1 MSGVPSGGNTWKNI
15 AIGIFTTVA
24 AYAIINFTG
33 IGKKDQTKKIRKEAT
48 EKAWQSINDYI
59 NYADQKFKTIACFS
73 CDEQEMK
80 KEMLRELD
88 NYSAKLTN
96 IKEDKNVDDKM
107 LSIVDI
113 IRQRFLDMKEPISRF
128 YDSIT
133 ASKSLSME
141 ERLRA
146 GPRLQQQ
153 LNDGIAK
160 VTNRDT
166 SEMQHFLQDVNKTFK
181 VELGLNA
188 LKENFDSSAIA
199 RKWKIECAFEI
210 DIKKDGSITWTE
222 NENNFTGKWKLD
234 DKELEITLDNGQVFH
249 YNILQLGEKFM
260 LIDTEING
268 TRLSMGACPK

>member
-33 IGKKDQTKKIRKEAT
+33 IGKKDQTKKIRKDAT

-59 NYADQKFKTIACFS
+59 NYADQKFKTIACFN

-88 NYSAKLTN
+88 NYSAKLIN

-113 IRQRFLDMKEPISRF
+113 IRQRFLDMKEPIARF

-133 ASKSLSME
+133 ASKTLSME
-141 ERLRA
+141 ERLKA
-146 GPRLQQQ
+146 GPRYQQQ
-153 LNDGIAK
+153 LNDNIAK

-166 SEMQHFLQDVNKTFK
+166 SEIQNFLRDVNKTFK
-181 VELGLNA
+181 VELGLTA
-188 LKENFDSSAIA
+188 LQGNYDSTVLA

-210 DIKKDGSITWTE
+210 EFKKDGSIIWTE
-222 NENNFTGKWKLD
+222 NGSEYTGKWKLN
-234 DKELEITLDNGQVFH
+234 DKKLDITLDNGQEFH
-249 YNILQLGEKFM
+249 YTIQQLGEKFM
-260 LIDTEING
+260 LFDTELNG
-268 TRLSMGACPK
+268 TKFTMGACPV